1 MSLAVLLEYVLL
13 YNNTL
18 SVSSDCIRHILW
30 NNGQPYS
37 AIRRCKVFIC
47 YIRYTTYIL
56 DNKITFG
63 VYRITLPIYFSGCA
77 FLCNSIRAI
86 NTGASRSSSGWN
98 SRVKKWAETP
108 VRADAAAQGA
118 AWLSGSKDC
127 ST

>member
-86 NTGASRSSSGWN
+86 NTGASRFSCFNFFTSPGL
-98 SRVKKWAETP
+98 SRLFSLQYL
-108 VRADAAAQGA
+108 AASFA
-118 AWLSGSKDC
+118 
-127 ST
+127 